1 MLETTNHKKAP
12 KEEIEL
18 LLRYNDF
25 TGKSSTKRYFY
36 TFEERLLEIELI
48 KQKN

>member
-1 MLETTNHKKAP
+1 MCQ
-12 KEEIEL
+12 EIEL
-18 LLRYNDF
+18 LLRFNDF
-25 TGKSSTKRYFY
+25 ANKSSKKRYFY